1 VETPHSKSTLTLLQ
15 RKARGTMSQAK
26 DYYAA
31 LGLDKEAT
39 ESDIK
44 KAYRKL
50 AMTCHPDKNPD
61 DPQAKEKFQ
70 AISEA
75 YSVLSDAEKKG
86 KYDRGELDEDGE
98 EFDMNDFMQAAPP
111 PPTPYVLTPV
121 LPLPSLTAPLHL
133 FQAMF
138 GDGFIFQMGGFRLP
152 APSLSPLFH
161 PCCCPHL
168 GPPQRRQLQRHVRRD
183 GL

>member
-1 VETPHSKSTLTLLQ
+1 MS
-15 RKARGTMSQAK
+15 ARGMSQSK

-39 ESDIK
+39 ENDIK

-75 YSVLSDAEKKG
+75 YSILSDPEKKG
-86 KYDRGELDEDGE
+86 MYDRGELDEDGA
-98 EFDMNDFMQAAPP
+98 EFDMNDFMQ
-111 PPTPYVLTPV
+111 VLRV
-121 LPLPSLTAPLHL
+121 HRRCG
-133 FQAMF
+133 QN
-138 GDGFIFQMGGFRLP
+138 
-152 APSLSPLFH
+152 FH
-161 PCCCPHL
+161 
-168 GPPQRRQLQRHVRRD
+168 
-183 GL
+183 

>member
-1 VETPHSKSTLTLLQ
+1 
-15 RKARGTMSQAK
+15 MSQSK

-39 ESDIK
+39 EADIK

-75 YSVLSDAEKKG
+75 YSILSDAEKKG
-86 KYDRGELDEDGE
+86 MYDRGELDDDGA
-98 EFDMNDFMQAAPP
+98 EFDMNDFMQVLCALSLLSFSWRLLFAMRSLCACACHQPLLHFSPHRPP
-111 PPTPYVLTPV
+111 GNVW
-121 LPLPSLTAPLHL
+121 
-133 FQAMF
+133 
-138 GDGFIFQMGGFRLP
+138 RR
-152 APSLSPLFH
+152 FH
-161 PCCCPHL
+161 FSN
-168 GPPQRRQLQRHVRRD
+168 GWI
-183 GL
+183 